1 VALFRRVSQAQI
13 AKKTDGKGAEPM
25 IKNANTDLI
34 AGLLGLGITAAF
46 WFSLDPE
53 MTRLSNMFPKA
64 MIRIMG
70 LISVLLVIRS
80 FLNPDRRN
88 LFAEGSNRRV
98 LVTAVHFFAWG
109 MAIPRAGF
117 FVSSVVVISSLV
129 YYLALANR
137 RVSVKVM
144 SGWVLI
150 IVFEVSFF
158 YLIFTRLLHIPLP
171 SGFLI

>member
-1 VALFRRVSQAQI
+1 
-13 AKKTDGKGAEPM
+13 M

-34 AGLLGLGITAAF
+34 AGLVGLAITAAF

-53 MTRLSNMFPKA
+53 MTRLSRMFPRA
-64 MIRIMG
+64 MIKIMG

-80 FLNPDRRN
+80 FVNPDRRN

-98 LVTAVHFFAWG
+98 LVTAGHFFAWG
-109 MAIPRAGF
+109 VAIPYAGF
-117 FVSSVVVISSLV
+117 FVSSVIVISSLV

-137 RVSVKVM
+137 KVSLKVM

-150 IVFEVSFF
+150 VLFEVGFF
-158 YLIFTRLLHIPLP
+158 YLIFTKLLHIPLP
-171 SGFLI
+171 GGFLI